1 MNGETTPT
9 APVDPG
15 PARTWRVSPNLALDR
30 VVAERRAAGE
40 PLVHLGFGEARLPV
54 LPELV
59 ERLTAGATRTH
70 YGEVAG
76 DAAVRRGGAAYFARR
91 GLPTRPGQVVLA
103 PGSKPLL
110 AALFAA
116 LDGDV
121 LLPNPS
127 WVTYAPQATL
137 FGRRVH
143 RIPIPDRCGGVP
155 EPEALRQVLHGLRRA
170 DGGTR
175 AGALVLTVPDNPTG
189 TTAAPDLVREVCE
202 LAGDEGV
209 TVLSDE
215 IYRDLPHSPDR
226 PFLSPASVA
235 PEHTVVLTGLSKS
248 LALGGWRIGLAR
260 FPAGSRGRRLR
271 DRVLSVASEIWS
283 TPPGPMQ
290 EVAAYALAEP
300 PPVRARLA
308 ASARLH
314 GVVAAAVHALLVAHG
329 ARCRPPDAG
338 FYVYPDFEPLR
349 GELARHGVRD
359 SASFQ
364 EHLLKQ
370 AGVAVLGGH
379 HFGDTATALR
389 FRAATS
395 MLYGEDAEQRTAALH
410 SADPLRLPWI
420 AGQLRALDAAF
431 AALSSPGG
439 RSRSPHRRPA

>member
-1 MNGETTPT
+1 MSDEVSRA
-9 APVDPG
+9 APAGGRPV
-15 PARTWRVSPNLALDR
+15 RSWRVSPNLALDR
-30 VVAERRAAGE
+30 LVAERRAAGE

-59 ERLTAGATRTH
+59 ERLTSGAGRTG

-76 DAAVRRGGAAYFARR
+76 DAAVRRSGAAYFARR
-91 GLPTRPGQVVLA
+91 GLPTGPEQVVLA

-110 AALFAA
+110 MALFAA
-116 LDGDV
+116 VDGDV

-127 WVTYAPQATL
+127 WVTYAPQAEL

-143 RIPIPDRCGGVP
+143 RVPIPDRWGGVP
-155 EPEALRQVLHGLRRA
+155 DPEALRAVLRDLRRA
-170 DGGTR
+170 DGRRRVGT
-175 AGALVLTVPDNPTG
+175 LVLTVPDNPTG
-189 TTAAPDLVREVCE
+189 TTAPPDLVREVCE
-202 LAGDEGV
+202 VARGEGV

-215 IYRDLPHSPDR
+215 IYRDLPHSPGR

-260 FPAGSRGRRLR
+260 FPDSARGRRLR
-271 DRVLSVASEIWS
+271 DRVLSVASEVWS
-283 TPPGPMQ
+283 TPSGPMQ

-300 PPVRARLA
+300 PPVRERMA

-314 GVVAAAVHALLVAHG
+314 GVVATAVHDIMVAHG
-329 ARCRPPDAG
+329 ARCRAPSAG

-349 GELARHGVRD
+349 EDLARHGIRD
-359 SASFQ
+359 SASLA

-379 HFGDTATALR
+379 HFGDSAGALR

-395 MLYGEDAEQRTAALH
+395 MLYGENARQQTAALD
-410 SADPLRLPWI
+410 SPDPLRLPWI
-420 AGQLRALDAAF
+420 ADQLRTLDAAF
-431 AALSSPGG
+431 GALAPPGG
-439 RSRSPHRRPA
+439 RTRSRHREAT